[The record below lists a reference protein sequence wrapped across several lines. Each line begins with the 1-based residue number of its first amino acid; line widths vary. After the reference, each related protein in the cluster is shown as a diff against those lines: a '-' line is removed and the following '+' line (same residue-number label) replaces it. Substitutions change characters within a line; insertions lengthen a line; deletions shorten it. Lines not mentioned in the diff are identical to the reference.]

1 MKRSEVILLF
11 VMAIMASARLTAQQV
26 ETVVQTGHYA
36 AVTAVCWSPD
46 GKLVATGSAD
56 KTVKLWR
63 RSDGREIRTF
73 HGCTSAASAITFNR
87 QGSLLMSVDN
97 KGVVTVWEVSTGEM
111 KRQLQS
117 ADSRFTCAS
126 FSPEGTRIATGSR
139 KSYIEIW
146 DLLTGNRI
154 SQLKPVP
161 ADLYSE
167 KNFEYAE
174 SASVMYSADGKYIL
188 AGSGDQTAILWDA
201 ATGREIR
208 KYKKVRSWCTSC
220 ITEAAITSDNKYIIS
235 AYSDSVKVFDRE
247 SGRIFKELYGQGGS
261 FENLT
266 VSPDGRYVAAVEYGV
281 AEVWDLNTGKM
292 IHRSGDYSSRKT
304 LSVSISPDSKDI
316 LTGNEK
322 RSADILNIS
331 SGKTILTLKGYLNQV
346 DEKILTDPYMY
357 WAALVNEAKLSPD
370 GSLIAVGRTGNNAKL
385 IDFRSGRVLKTL
397 KGHNAMVISI
407 CFSSDGKYLATGG
420 LDGKAIVWDTE
431 TGNQVRMVS
440 FPDEKDAIF
449 SVDISSDNKYLVTAD
464 WGGLVVLWDIATG
477 KQVRAISPHNRTGV
491 YQVKLLPNNVY
502 FISAG
507 LDKKLKLT
515 EIDTGEEI
523 RTFIGHT
530 DLVTSINL
538 VPGGERFITSS
549 WDGSVRVWDMASGL
563 QVRKINAHEGGV
575 YNAKYDN
582 SGKFIV
588 SGGDDFKVKQWDA
601 ATGEMISEFKG
612 HSGGVGDVN
621 ISPDLKHI
629 ISGSRDGTVRIWDTG
644 SKKELV
650 SITFLNEND
659 WFIRNPEGYFD
670 ASEGAFGSISFVRG
684 TELYSIGQF
693 FNEFFRPG
701 LYSETLWKTG
711 SGLRQNLLQ
720 KVKDSPPPSVEIIAP
735 EEGTEAGDNITS
747 VLVKVTNNG
756 GGVKEFRVMHN
767 GKRQEVQYD
776 DLRRMTKTGQSV
788 MKTFD
793 ISLVPGENDISVSAY
808 SNGEIES
815 EPSTVKISYKGI
827 PKTSDCYVLS
837 IGINRYEN
845 ESMNLTYAR
854 TDAEA
859 VVKTLGTGGTRLFNK
874 IYTYTLFDRDATKA
888 KILSALDEISRV
900 MKKED
905 VFVFFY
911 AGHGSMAGDRFYFV
925 TTEITGLYQEEK
937 LKDALF
943 VGELQ
948 ERFKRLPALKQVVF
962 VDACQSGG
970 SVEILAMRG
979 GAEEKALAQLS
990 RSSGIHV
997 MASSEMQQQ
1006 SAEIKSLDHG
1016 VFTWVLLEAL
1026 KGRADGAPADSK
1038 VTVYE
1043 IKSFIDD
1050 QVPEVSYRLIR
1061 HKQFPI
1067 TFSIGHDFPLVFD
1080 LSPNPAR

>member
-1 MKRSEVILLF
+1 MKILKPLLTL
-11 VMAIMASARLTAQQV
+11 ILPIASAYGLTAQQV

-36 AVTAVCWSPD
+36 PVTAVCWSPD
-46 GKLVATGSAD
+46 GKLAATGSSD
-56 KTVKLWR
+56 KTVRLWQR
-63 RSDGREIRTF
+63 KDGREIRTF
-73 HGCTSAASAITFNR
+73 QGTSSTVIQLSFSRNS
-87 QGSLLMSVDN
+87 SLLLSVGSN
-97 KGVVTVWEVSTGEM
+97 GSVTIWDVATGQ
-111 KRQLQS
+111 KIRQFS
-117 ADSRFTCAS
+117 PSGDRFTCAG
-126 FSPEGTRIATGSR
+126 FHPDGTRIATGKR
-139 KSYIEIW
+139 KSPVETW
-146 DLLTGNRI
+146 DISTGNK
-154 SQLKPVP
+154 LAEYKAVP
-161 ADLYSE
+161 ENLYSE
-167 KNFEYAE
+167 KGFEYPGA
-174 SASVMYSADGKYIL
+174 ASVMYSADGKFIL
-188 AGSGDQTAILWDA
+188 AGAADQTTILWDA
-201 ATGREIR
+201 ATGKEIR

-220 ITEAAITSDNKYIIS
+220 ITEAVITSDNKYVIS

-247 SGRIFKELYGQGGS
+247 SGKIIRELYGQGGS
-261 FENLT
+261 FENLS
-266 VSPDGRYVAAVEYGV
+266 VSPDGKYVAAVEYGV
-281 AEVWDLNTGKM
+281 AEVWELTTGKLV
-292 IHRSGDYSSRKT
+292 HKSGNYSDRKV
-304 LSVSISPDSKDI
+304 LAAAISPDSKEL

-322 RSADILNIS
+322 RSADILNITG
-331 SGKTILTLKGYLNQV
+331 GKTILTLKGYLNQV

-370 GSLIAVGRTGNNAKL
+370 GNLIAVGRTGNNAKL
-385 IDFRSGRVLKTL
+385 IDFRTGRVVKTL
-397 KGHNAMVISI
+397 RGHNAMVISV
-407 CFSSDGKYLATGG
+407 CFSGDGKLVATGG
-420 LDGKAIVWDTE
+420 LDGKAFVWDAE
-431 TGNQVRMVS
+431 TGSMIRMVS

-464 WGGLVVLWDIATG
+464 WGGLVVLWDISTG
-477 KQVRAISPHNRTGV
+477 QMLRAISPHDRTGV

-549 WDGSVRVWDMASGL
+549 WDGSVRIWDMASGL

-575 YNAKYDN
+575 YNAKYDR
-582 SGKFIV
+582 SGKYII
-588 SGGDDFKVKQWDA
+588 SGGDDFLVRQWDA
-601 ATGEMISEFKG
+601 GTGEMVSEYKG

-629 ISGSRDGTVRIWDTG
+629 VSGSRDGTIKVWETA

-650 SITFLNEND
+650 SITFLNEDD
-659 WFIRNPEGYFD
+659 WFIRNTEGYFD
-670 ASEGAFGSISFVRG
+670 ASGGAFASISFVRG
-684 TELYSIGQF
+684 TELFKIGQF

-720 KVKDSPPPSVEIIAP
+720 KVNESPPPSVEIIVPEQGSEAP
-735 EEGTEAGDNITS
+735 GSIAS
-747 VLVKVTNNG
+747 VMVKVTNNG
-756 GGVKEFRVMHN
+756 GGVKELRVMHN
-767 GKRQEVQYD
+767 GKRQDVPYD
-776 DLRRMTKTGQSV
+776 DLKRMTKAGQSV
-788 MKTFD
+788 MKTFEVN
-793 ISLVPGENDISVSAY
+793 LVPGENEISVSAC

-815 EPSTVKISYKGI
+815 EQASVKITCKGMQ
-827 PKTSDCYVLS
+827 KSSDCYVLS

-845 ESMNLTYAR
+845 EAMNLTYAR
-854 TDAEA
+854 SDAAA
-859 VVKTLGTGGTRLFNK
+859 VVKLLESGGIKLFNR
-874 IYTYTLFDRDATKA
+874 INTYTLFDGDATKT
-888 KILSALDEISRV
+888 KILKALDEISRV

-911 AGHGSMAGDRFYFV
+911 AGHGSMADNRFYFV
-925 TTEITGLYQEEK
+925 TSEITGLYQEEK
-937 LKDALF
+937 LRDALY

-948 ERFKRLPALKQVVF
+948 EKFKLLPALKQVVF

-979 GAEEKALAQLS
+979 GGEEKALAQLS

-1026 KGRADGAPADSK
+1026 KGKADGAPADSK
-1038 VTVYE
+1038 VTIYE
-1043 IKSFIDD
+1043 LKSYIDD

-1067 TFSIGHDFPLVFD
+1067 TFSIGHDFPLVIE
-1080 LSPNPAR
+1080 

>member
-1 MKRSEVILLF
+1 IL
-11 VMAIMASARLTAQQV
+11 
-26 ETVVQTGHYA
+26 A
-36 AVTAVCWSPD
+36 AV
-46 GKLVATGSAD
+46 
-56 KTVKLWR
+56 
-63 RSDGREIRTF
+63 
-73 HGCTSAASAITFNR
+73 
-87 QGSLLMSVDN
+87 
-97 KGVVTVWEVSTGEM
+97 
-111 KRQLQS
+111 
-117 ADSRFTCAS
+117 
-126 FSPEGTRIATGSR
+126 
-139 KSYIEIW
+139 
-146 DLLTGNRI
+146 
-154 SQLKPVP
+154 
-161 ADLYSE
+161 
-167 KNFEYAE
+167 
-174 SASVMYSADGKYIL
+174 
-188 AGSGDQTAILWDA
+188 
-201 ATGREIR
+201 
-208 KYKKVRSWCTSC
+208 
-220 ITEAAITSDNKYIIS
+220 
-235 AYSDSVKVFDRE
+235 
-247 SGRIFKELYGQGGS
+247 
-261 FENLT
+261 
-266 VSPDGRYVAAVEYGV
+266 
-281 AEVWDLNTGKM
+281 
-292 IHRSGDYSSRKT
+292 
-304 LSVSISPDSKDI
+304 ISPDSKEI

-331 SGKTILTLKGYLNQV
+331 SGKPILTLKGYLNQI

-385 IDFRSGRVLKTL
+385 LDFRSGRVVKTL
-397 KGHNAMVISI
+397 RGHNAMVISI

-431 TGNQVRMVS
+431 TGNMVITVS

-523 RTFIGHT
+523 RTFTGHT

-549 WDGSVRVWDMASGL
+549 RDGSVRIWDMASGL
-563 QVRKINAHEGGV
+563 QVRKIYAHEGGV

-612 HSGGVGDVN
+612 HNGGVGDVN

-629 ISGSRDGTVRIWDTG
+629 VSGSRDGTIRIWDTG

-684 TELYSIGQF
+684 TELFSIGQF

-701 LYSETLWKTG
+701 LYGESLLKTG

-747 VLVKVTNNG
+747 VMVKVTNNG
-756 GGVKEFRVMHN
+756 GGVKELRVMHN
-767 GKRQEVQYD
+767 GKRQEVPHD
-776 DLRRMTKTGQSV
+776 DLKRMSKAGQSV

-793 ISLVPGENDISVSAY
+793 VSLVPGENDISVSAY

-815 EPSTVKISYKGI
+815 EASTVKINYKGI
-827 PKTSDCYVLS
+827 PRISDCYVLS
-837 IGINRYEN
+837 IGINKYDN

-854 TDAEA
+854 SDAEA
-859 VVKTLGTGGTRLFNK
+859 VMKILVDGGSKLFNK
-874 IYTYTLFDRDATKA
+874 IHSYTLFDRDATKA
-888 KILSALDEISRV
+888 KILAVLGEISRL

-911 AGHGSMAGDRFYFV
+911 AGHGSMSGYRFYFV
-925 TTEITGLYQEEK
+925 TSEITGLYQEEK
-937 LKDALF
+937 LKEALF

-948 ERFKRLPALKQVVF
+948 ERFKLLPALKQVVF

-970 SVEILAMRG
+970 SVEVLAMRG

-1026 KGRADGAPADSK
+1026 KGKADGAPADSK

-1067 TFSIGHDFPLVFD
+1067 TFSIGHDFPLVIE
-1080 LSPNPAR
+1080 